1 MNELWY
7 FYADWCPYC
16 QKQNPLIE
24 EFEKENPG
32 VTVVRIE
39 STDTDALEINNVSSF
54 PTFMVFKD
62 SDFLKAL
69 NGLTTKED
77 LAELFA

>member
-16 QKQNPLIE
+16 QKQNPLID
-24 EFEKENPG
+24 EFEQENPG

-39 STDTDALEINNVSSF
+39 STDTDALEVNNVTSF

-77 LAELFA
+77 LAELFV

>member
-16 QKQNPLIE
+16 QKQNPLID
-24 EFEKENPG
+24 EFEQENPG
-32 VTVVRIE
+32 ITVVRIE
-39 STDTDALEINNVSSF
+39 STDTDALEVNNVTSF

-77 LAELFA
+77 LAELFV